1 MFDMAVNSHPYGSIC
16 LGNNWNVKETAF
28 DKYLDALVINLIFI
42 HFSKASYFQEANA
55 VL

>member
-16 LGNNWNVKETAF
+16 LGNNWNVNETAF

-42 HFSKASYFQEANA
+42 HFSKAS
-55 VL
+55 